1 MPHSLRNRTYEF
13 LEPRGSEDRLAI
25 WFDRFMIYLIIANV
39 IAITLESVQGLHKTY
54 HGLFGG
60 FELVSIIFF
69 SAEYIARVWS
79 SPETPNR
86 AYSSPLTGRLKYIFT
101 PMALI
106 DLIAILPFFLT
117 FFFVVDLRFMRVFRL
132 LRLFKLT
139 RYSPALATVGA
150 VLREQRRQ
158 LGAALVIMMTL
169 LVFSSSV
176 AYLLEKD
183 AQPEHFASIPE
194 SMWWAMAT
202 LTTVGFGD
210 ITPITVYGKIFG
222 AFLMVMGVGMYALP
236 AGILAT
242 GFAREFKKR
251 EFTVT
256 WKMVA
261 SVPAFAHLDAV
272 TIAEISSALKPS
284 LIPAHYTIVKRGEA
298 ADGMYFIA
306 EGEVEVDLQ
315 PIPIHLVQGDFFG
328 EIALIFKR
336 PRSAT
341 VTATRDCHLLMLEL
355 QDFED
360 LMHAHPALKDHIEQ
374 TAKKRLKEIESLS
387 KFI

>member
-1 MPHSLRNRTYEF
+1 MPQTLRNRTYEF
-13 LEPRGSEDRLAI
+13 LEPKGSEDRLAVY
-25 WFDRFMIYLIIANV
+25 FDRFMIYLIIANV
-39 IAITLESVQGLHKTY
+39 IAITLESVKEIHEAYQGIFY
-54 HGLFGG
+54 V
-60 FELVSIIFF
+60 FELLSIVIF

-79 SPETPNR
+79 APETPNR
-86 AYSSPLTGRLKYIFT
+86 AYQAPISGRLKYMFT
-101 PMALI
+101 PLALV
-106 DLIAILPFFLT
+106 DLAAILPFFLT
-117 FFFVVDLRFMRVFRL
+117 FFFVIDLRFMRVFRL

-139 RYSPALATVGA
+139 RYSPALVTVGA
-150 VLREQRRQ
+150 VLMEQRRQ
-158 LGAALVIMMTL
+158 LGAALVIMLTL

-183 AQPEHFASIPE
+183 AQPENFASIPQ

-210 ITPITVYGKIFG
+210 VTPITTFGKIFG

-261 SVPAFAHLDAV
+261 SVPAFANLDAV

-306 EGEVEVDLQ
+306 EGEVEVDLH
-315 PIPIHLVQGDFFG
+315 PIPIHLVQGEFFG
-328 EIALIFKR
+328 EIALIFNR
-336 PRSAT
+336 TRSAT
-341 VTATRDCHLLMLEL
+341 VTATTDCHLLMLER

-360 LMHAHPALKDHIEQ
+360 LMNDHPILKEHIEEVA
-374 TAKKRLKEIESLS
+374 TKRLHEIEKLS
-387 KFI
+387 NII

>member
-1 MPHSLRNRTYEF
+1 MSQTLRSRTYEF
-13 LEPRGSEDRLAI
+13 LEPQGSDDQLAV
-25 WFDRFMIYLIIANV
+25 WFDRFMIFLIVSNV
-39 IAITLESVQGLHKTY
+39 IAITLESVQKIHDTY
-54 HGLFGG
+54 QSFFNG
-60 FELVSIIFF
+60 FELISIIFF

-79 SPETPNR
+79 APETPNR
-86 AYSSPLTGRLKYIFT
+86 SYKAPLTGRLKYIFS
-101 PMALI
+101 PLALV
-106 DLIAILPFFLT
+106 DLAAILPFFLT
-117 FFFVVDLRFMRVFRL
+117 FFFVIDLRFMRVFRL

-150 VLREQRRQ
+150 VLMEQRRQ
-158 LGAALVIMMTL
+158 LGAALVIMLTL

-183 AQPEHFASIPE
+183 AQPEHFASIPQ

-210 ITPITVYGKIFG
+210 VTPITALGKVFG

-261 SVPAFAHLDAV
+261 SVPAFANLDAV
-272 TIAEISSALKPS
+272 TIAEISGALKPS
-284 LIPAHYTIVKRGEA
+284 LIPAHYTIVKRGEVA
-298 ADGMYFIA
+298 EAMYFIA
-306 EGEVEVDLQ
+306 EGEVEVDLH

-328 EIALIFKR
+328 EMALIFKR
-336 PRSAT
+336 PRLAT
-341 VTATRDCHLLMLEL
+341 VTATTDCHLLMLERE
-355 QDFED
+355 DFDD
-360 LMHAHPALKDHIEQ
+360 LMDDHPDLRTHIEE
-374 TAKKRLKEIESLS
+374 TANKRLHEIELLGNLT
-387 KFI
+387 